1 MRDRK
6 LINGSAHGTIYV
18 TNQRILFITHNASAL
33 ADLDPPTLQ
42 PLSSQ
47 SNPSILLPPIKTLT
61 IPLRNSFDG
70 RFVQPWLSTNY
81 HLSTFVPVPNGN
93 LDHLFP
99 SSSSANN
106 LHSAMDSFTLKA
118 VFNEGHG
125 FEFTEALEEVK
136 NIMFQSDSERPAELE
151 ELPTYSPPTSA
162 PIGLVPEPEAPSVG
176 QVEGQT
182 RNPMGSTTTTGEE
195 LPPSINDDFHP
206 RLFDCRNTLPE
217 ADLLLAASVATE
229 EELHERLAVSQDP
242 PLPPSESSI
251 SQQMS
256 QIWISA
262 FFGALIGTQI
272 GKKIEIVN
280 CFEILTDSDGKVNNG
295 FLKTRREQYLL
306 GWYTNRPEPREKD
319 LAILNEVGSTTAKEL
334 SVQIYELTQATTGA
348 DGEGF
353 VKCPFDVQTSES
365 ERITVD
371 CVAKPDVGSN
381 ESGQAIHMLHN
392 KLGSIVD
399 YLAQLM
405 ADLESANPTTT
416 TTAKIDHGLLPEIS
430 SLPKPDENA
439 SFKKEYMTESN
450 NALLTSYLSSQSK
463 VLTETNP
470 VKHFLLN
477 FSSLVPVP
485 NIIST

>member
-18 TNQRILFITHNASAL
+18 TNQRILFIAHNASAL

-70 RFVQPWLSTNY
+70 RFVQPWLSANY

-136 NIMFQSDSERPAELE
+136 NIMFQSNSERPAELE
-151 ELPTYSPPTSA
+151 ELQ
-162 PIGLVPEPEAPSVG
+162 PEAPSVG

-195 LPPSINDDFHP
+195 LPPSIDDDFHP

-334 SVQIYELTQATTGA
+334 SVQIYEFTQATTGA

-439 SFKKEYMTESN
+439 SFKKEYMTLINRYLYLNARDN
-450 NALLTSYLSSQSK
+450 NLKFGSSSASHSMGK
-463 VLTETNP
+463 
-470 VKHFLLN
+470 
-477 FSSLVPVP
+477 SLKMPK
-485 NIIST
+485 